1 MSVDTIVTL
10 GKNRRYY
17 LVDETYQNNT
27 RYFLGTRLNEEDL
40 PTTESEIF
48 EELVMDKATYLTPV
62 IDDEK
67 LNNLAAIFIAK
78 FKKLMEQDYLSCFFV
93 YYFMF

>member
-10 GKNRRYY
+10 GENRRYY
-17 LVDETYQNNT
+17 LVDETYQGKN

-40 PTTESEIF
+40 PTIESEIF
-48 EELVMDKATYLTPV
+48 EELVLDKGTYLTPV

-78 FKKLMEQDYLSCFFV
+78 FKKLMEQD
-93 YYFMF
+93 

>member
-10 GKNRRYY
+10 GENRRYY

-27 RYFLGTRLNEEDL
+27 RYFLGTRLNEEDM
-40 PTTESEIF
+40 PTIESEIF
-48 EELVMDKATYLTPV
+48 EELVLDNGTYLTPV

-67 LNNLAAIFIAK
+67 LNNLATIFIAK
-78 FKKLMEQDYLSCFFV
+78 FKKLMEQD
-93 YYFMF
+93 

>member
-10 GKNRRYY
+10 GENRRYY

-27 RYFLGTRLNEEDL
+27 RYFLGTRLNEEDM
-40 PTTESEIF
+40 PTIESEIF
-48 EELVMDKATYLTPV
+48 EELILDNGTYLTPV

-67 LNNLAAIFIAK
+67 LNNLATIFIAK
-78 FKKLMEQDYLSCFFV
+78 FKKLMEQD
-93 YYFMF
+93 